1 MGGGG
6 SAPRVLPVAGS
17 AASESQTG
25 GAGFSRLVQKETA
38 HQGDPRRSNTPFG
51 ISNIASFFSSEGP
64 ETSAGGRG
72 GRYLQRWETRA
83 EVETVIFRSAAVLRV
98 ITSIMACGR
107 WPVFRCAT
115 QNARGGNNMRGRRDS
130 ATGLG
135 SRAWPIWDTSRCG

>member
-1 MGGGG
+1 MGWEHMISVQVQSDQLAHASGDRLTRKALSALARNRERAGEIQMSTQQAGTGCWGGGGGG

-64 ETSAGGRG
+64 ETSAGGEAGGTCSG
-72 GRYLQRWETRA
+72 GRREQR
-83 EVETVIFRSAAVLRV
+83 LR
-98 ITSIMACGR
+98 
-107 WPVFRCAT
+107 
-115 QNARGGNNMRGRRDS
+115 Q
-130 ATGLG
+130 
-135 SRAWPIWDTSRCG
+135 